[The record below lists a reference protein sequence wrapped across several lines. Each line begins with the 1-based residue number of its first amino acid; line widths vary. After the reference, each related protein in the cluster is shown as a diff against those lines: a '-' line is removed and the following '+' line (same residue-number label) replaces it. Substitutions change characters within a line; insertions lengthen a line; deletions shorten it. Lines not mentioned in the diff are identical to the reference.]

1 MSSTFRLFTV
11 NKMEKPR
18 WQRIFLQ
25 IDGIVRVLLATF
37 ALSSSVAE
45 EGGKG
50 VVYERGKVGIDLSP
64 FMRQP

>member
-1 MSSTFRLFTV
+1 
-11 NKMEKPR
+11 MEKPR

-45 EGGKG
+45 EGEGI
-50 VVYERGKVGIDLSP
+50 VYERGKVGIDLSP

>member
-1 MSSTFRLFTV
+1 
-11 NKMEKPR
+11 MEKPR

-45 EGGKG
+45 GGEG
-50 VVYERGKVGIDLSP
+50 VVYEREKVGIDLSP

>member
-45 EGGKG
+45 GGEG
-50 VVYERGKVGIDLSP
+50 VVYEREKVGIDLSP